1 MQYDDNIAFHPAR
14 GETSDIFFVRGENT
28 CSISMG
34 DSASPTVRSM
44 NLKMGTLTTTF
55 CSQLLFD
62 CPITVGVAAPIDCGA
77 DQSDRKACLK
87 LTSDSH
93 TCTIAM
99 GSTSEVR

>member
-1 MQYDDNIAFHPAR
+1 MLHLHGRFSVSYGKIHEP
-14 GETSDIFFVRGENT
+14 E
-28 CSISMG
+28 
-34 DSASPTVRSM
+34 
-44 NLKMGTLTTTF
+44 KMGTLTTTF